1 LEEVLVK
8 KAIISVFFLTLVSS
22 SLAANQTGIIQTDEV
37 ALLFEERLRG
47 AARDTVALY
56 PKLKAQLEKTLIW
69 EVDFKP
75 TVLLTADRARFE
87 ELTGNSL
94 VVAYAVPTRNLIV
107 IDFTKA
113 STRPFSIGAILK
125 HELCHLLL
133 HKNITRAHLPR
144 WLDEGVSQW
153 SSDGI
158 AEIIRSNKRSYLNGA
173 TLSKT
178 LIELEELSTSFP
190 ADEKSLLLAYEQSKS
205 LVDYISKE
213 FGRDGILN
221 LLHHLKQGYEIDE
234 AIQKSL
240 SVGFEELER
249 RWRSQLRKN
258 ITWFTYLAENLYGIL
273 FFFAALITIVGFV
286 RVVIKRRRYEEEEP
300 SRSEER

>member
-1 LEEVLVK
+1 ML
-8 KAIISVFFLTLVSS
+8 LTTVSS

-56 PKLKAQLEKTLIW
+56 PKLKDELEETLNW

-75 TVLLTADRARFE
+75 TILLTANRARFE

-94 VVAYAVPTRNLIV
+94 VVAYAVPSRNLIV

-113 STRPFSIGAILK
+113 STRPFSLGAILK

-133 HKNITRAHLPR
+133 HKQITRAHLPK

-158 AEIIRSNKRSYLNGA
+158 AEIIMSSKRSYLNGA
-173 TLSKT
+173 ALSKT

-205 LVDYISKE
+205 LVDYIGKE
-213 FGRDGILN
+213 FGRDGILK
-221 LLHHLKQGYEIDE
+221 LLHHLKKGYEIDV
-234 AIQKSL
+234 AMQKSL
-240 SVGFEELER
+240 SMGIKELEE
-249 RWRSQLRKN
+249 RWRSHLRKN
-258 ITWFTYLAENLYGIL
+258 TIWFTYLAKNLYGIL

-286 RVVIKRRRYEEEEP
+286 RLVIKRRRYEEEE
-300 SRSEER
+300 SSQGEEH

>member
-1 LEEVLVK
+1 MVK
-8 KAIISVFFLTLVSS
+8 KAIISVFLLLTIVSP
-22 SLAANQTGIIQTDEV
+22 SLAANDTGIIQTDEV
-37 ALLFEERLRG
+37 ALLFEERLRA
-47 AARDTVALY
+47 AARDTAVLY
-56 PKLKAQLEKTLIW
+56 PKLKAQLEETLNW

-75 TVLLTADRARFE
+75 TILLTADRVRFE
-87 ELTGNSL
+87 ELTGNSH

-113 STRPFSIGAILK
+113 STSPFSLGAILK

-133 HKNITRAHLPR
+133 HNYIRRAHLPK

-158 AEIIRSNKRSYLNGA
+158 AEIIMSGKGSYLNA
-173 TLSKT
+173 AVLSKT
-178 LIELEELSTSFP
+178 LIEFEELSTSFP

-205 LVDYISKE
+205 LVDYIGKQ

-221 LLHHLKQGYEIDE
+221 LLHHLKEGYEIDV

-258 ITWFTYLAENLYGIL
+258 TTWFTYLAANLYGIL
-273 FFFAALITIVGFV
+273 FFFGALITIVGFV
-286 RVVIKRRRYEEEEP
+286 RLVIKRRRYEEEEY
-300 SRSEER
+300 SRSEEH

>member
-1 LEEVLVK
+1 ML
-8 KAIISVFFLTLVSS
+8 LTIVSS
-22 SLAANQTGIIQTDEV
+22 SLAGNQTGIIQTDKV
-37 ALLFEERLRG
+37 ALLFEERLRA

-56 PKLKAQLEKTLIW
+56 PKLKAELEETLNW

-75 TVLLTADRARFE
+75 KILLTANRVRFE

-94 VVAYAVPTRNLIV
+94 VVAYAVPSRNLIV

-113 STRPFSIGAILK
+113 STRPFSLGAILK

-133 HKNITRAHLPR
+133 HKQITRAHLPK

-158 AEIIRSNKRSYLNGA
+158 AEIIMSSKRSYLNGA
-173 TLSKT
+173 ALSKT

-190 ADEKSLLLAYEQSKS
+190 ADEKLLLLAYEQSKS
-205 LVDYISKE
+205 LVDYIGKE

-221 LLHHLKQGYEIDE
+221 LLHHLKKGYEIDV
-234 AIQKSL
+234 AMQKSL
-240 SVGFEELER
+240 SVGIKELEE
-249 RWRSQLRKN
+249 RWRSHLRKN
-258 ITWFTYLAENLYGIL
+258 TIWFTYLAKNLYGIL

-286 RVVIKRRRYEEEEP
+286 RLVIKRRRYEEEE
-300 SRSEER
+300 SSQGEEH